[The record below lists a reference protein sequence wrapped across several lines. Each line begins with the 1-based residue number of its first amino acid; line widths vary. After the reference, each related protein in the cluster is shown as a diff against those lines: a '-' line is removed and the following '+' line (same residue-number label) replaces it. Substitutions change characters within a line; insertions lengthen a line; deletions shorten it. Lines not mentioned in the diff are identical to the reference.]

1 MQKSDQG
8 YLSPFSRK
16 KIKTDSRVKKQTLLI
31 IFKLGLKKNKV
42 DSKLYFQMHVS
53 VICLIG
59 ICFGHGEDH
68 DVEAEVELPSQKPPF
83 DDGQVNAEVDLPADC
98 RTPETWSNCST
109 WTCPGDYWE
118 LNLNANET
126 TRKVDQKADFGGH
139 KSDMIDQH
147 QGKIVTLSTNNT
159 FGRGT
164 LPKLELSKWHSC
176 IGLSPTKVA

>member
-1 MQKSDQG
+1 
-8 YLSPFSRK
+8 
-16 KIKTDSRVKKQTLLI
+16 
-31 IFKLGLKKNKV
+31 
-42 DSKLYFQMHVS
+42 MHVS

-59 ICFGHGEDH
+59 ICFGHGDDH
-68 DVEAEVELPSQKPPF
+68 DAQAEDELPVQKPPF

-109 WTCPGDYWE
+109 WTCPGDNWE

-147 QGKIVTLSTNNT
+147 QGKSI
-159 FGRGT
+159 F
-164 LPKLELSKWHSC
+164 
-176 IGLSPTKVA
+176 

>member
-1 MQKSDQG
+1 
-8 YLSPFSRK
+8 
-16 KIKTDSRVKKQTLLI
+16 
-31 IFKLGLKKNKV
+31 
-42 DSKLYFQMHVS
+42 MHVS

-59 ICFGHGEDH
+59 ICFGHGDDH
-68 DVEAEVELPSQKPPF
+68 DAEAEVELPVQKPPF

-109 WTCPGDYWE
+109 WTCSGEHWE

-147 QGKIVTLSTNNT
+147 QGKTALLCPCVTLLAEELYPNSNYPN
-159 FGRGT
+159 GIPASGYHR
-164 LPKLELSKWHSC
+164 PKWPEYGEYRWIPPLRYVHSLEHGAMLFMYHPC
-176 IGLSPTKVA
+176 APIELVQARVLQI